1 MSGKVTEKQ
10 LAELDPKQV
19 TALECLLRGS
29 TATEAAQAAN
39 VNQRTL
45 WRWQRSNPEFQAALN
60 RGRREAWE
68 AAELRLQR
76 LAESAI
82 RVVEQALDQG
92 DVRAALAILRGLRLL
107 GGAPIAIGPDEADGI
122 ARQARINESER
133 RQAELLA
140 ELGL

>member
-10 LAELDPKQV
+10 PAELDPKQV
-19 TALECLLRGS
+19 KALECLLRGS

-39 VNQRTL
+39 VNRRTL
-45 WRWQRSNPEFQAALN
+45 WLWQRSNLEFQAALN

-92 DVRAALAILRGLRLL
+92 DVRAALAILRGLGLL
-107 GGAPIAIGPDEADGI
+107 GGAPIAIGPDEADSI